1 MPSSQSFRDRL
12 LSASLLLGGAVLL
25 RILLVLLRNKLLA
38 IWLGPAGLGVLSQI
52 NGISDIVALACT
64 GGFGVALARFTAG
77 SSKSDREG
85 VPGEQQP
92 GNGQALTPLTA
103 SMAARTAFR
112 FMAVACLVTAI
123 AVWALSASLAHW
135 FIGNAAYASLMAVV
149 AFIVPANAYYQYSL
163 GLLQGAG
170 RVRSQV
176 VQSASYS
183 VLWLV
188 CAVILVWFF
197 GLPGGAWSMVAAW
210 FGVAFASWWLL
221 RSAHLHSLAFQ
232 DGALWKKQPGDATAL
247 AAMAR
252 YGGIALVSALSI
264 PMTAVGL
271 RAVLIHYNGE
281 VAGGFYQVPVAASN
295 LTYAVLT
302 TALSG
307 FVLPHVYRHIHNR
320 QQLHAEL
327 ETTLRL
333 ILAFM
338 TPVVVVLL
346 LFRHTF
352 AHLLFSAKFQMAAS
366 MIAPQL
372 CADWLHVIVWWLAL
386 PLLPAG
392 LYAVSFCCEAAAFFL
407 TVGLAWLLVPR
418 YGLAGATLAAAMAQG
433 AVLLSLWAFR
443 ARHDHLR
450 LRQTTWL
457 ALVGCGALIFA
468 TAWLSR

>member
-12 LSASLLLGGAVLL
+12 LNASLLLGGAVLL
-25 RILLVLLRNKLLA
+25 RILLVLVRSKVLA

-52 NGISDIVALACT
+52 NGIADIVSLVCT

-77 SSKSDREG
+77 ASNPHAEG
-85 VPGEQQP
+85 DPVVNEARGPESM
-92 GNGQALTPLTA
+92 PLTG

-123 AVWALSASLAHW
+123 AVWAFSGQLAHW
-135 FIGNAAYASLMAVV
+135 FIGNAAYTSLMAVV
-149 AFIVPANAYYQYSL
+149 AFIVPVNTYYQYSL
-163 GLLQGAG
+163 GLLQGAA

-176 VQSASYS
+176 AQSVSYS

-188 CAVILVWFF
+188 CAVALVWKF
-197 GLPGGAWSMVAAW
+197 GLSGGAWSMAVAW
-210 FGVAFASWWLL
+210 SGVALASWWLL
-221 RSAHLHSLAFQ
+221 HRARLDSLAFK
-232 DGALWKKQPGDATAL
+232 DGPFWKSHPGDAKAL
-247 AAMAR
+247 AAMSR

-264 PMTAVGL
+264 PITAVGL
-271 RAVLIHYNGE
+271 RAVLIHYHGE
-281 VAGGFYQVPVAASN
+281 AAGGFYQVPVAASN
-295 LTYAVLT
+295 LTFAVLT

-320 QQLHAEL
+320 EQLHIEL

-338 TPVVVVLL
+338 TPVVLVLL

-352 AHLLFSAKFQMAAS
+352 THFLFSAKFQAAAP

-372 CADWLHVIVWWLAL
+372 CADWLHAVVWWLAL

-392 LYAVSFCCEAAAFFL
+392 LYAVSLFCEAAAFCL
-407 TVGLAWLLVPR
+407 TIGLAWLLVPHL
-418 YGLAGATLAAAMAQG
+418 GLAGATMAAAIAQG
-433 AVLLSLWAFR
+433 VVLVALWTFR
-443 ARHDHLR
+443 ARRDHLR
-450 LRQTTWL
+450 LRKTTRL
-457 ALVGCGALIFA
+457 ALCLCGVAVFA
-468 TAWLSR
+468 TAWLAR